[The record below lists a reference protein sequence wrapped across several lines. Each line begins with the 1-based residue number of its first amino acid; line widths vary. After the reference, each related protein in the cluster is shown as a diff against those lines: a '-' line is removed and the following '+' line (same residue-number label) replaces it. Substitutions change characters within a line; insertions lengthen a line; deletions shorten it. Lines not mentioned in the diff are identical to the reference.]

1 MSAHSFLG
9 YNCIMRIVNPVNRYG
24 FAVILHNNL
33 DDELKRGLNRLLSV
47 ICVPII
53 LFIIQNQLHSS

>member
-1 MSAHSFLG
+1 
-9 YNCIMRIVNPVNRYG
+9 MRIVNPVNRYG

-47 ICVPII
+47 ICVPIDTI
-53 LFIIQNQLHSS
+53 YYSE